1 MEVSRR
7 RAALSGCVYL
17 ACKTQSVITL
27 GACNYLPGRI
37 DSSHSWSLKEEYGGC
52 ESTDG
57 TRVGTDSEAVDW
69 PKDLGMD
76 SSVHAKEGHD
86 RLCQKLYT

>member
-7 RAALSGCVYL
+7 RAALSGCVYQL
-17 ACKTQSVITL
+17 GKPRSVITL
-27 GACNYLPGRI
+27 GAYNYLPGGI
-37 DSSHSWSLKEEYGGC
+37 GSSHSWSLKEEYGGC
-52 ESTDG
+52 ET
-57 TRVGTDSEAVDW
+57 TNRTQVGAGDEVVGW
-69 PKDLGMD
+69 PQDLGMD